1 MALSD
6 LYGNLQV
13 FFRWLHELIGMLW
26 IGNIYFFDFI
36 VVPLQRS
43 NDHSPDSEDKS
54 VLHPTLVRRGMWWVR
69 WAGLATMILGLILLV
84 LTYFY
89 IPGQGFGPNSML
101 LDGQFLSSRAVWVFL
116 GMILAAVMFFNI
128 WFVVEPAQKK
138 LLSGKGSDE
147 ETVFLR
153 RRAFRSL
160 RTATLL
166 SGPMLFAMLAPSHY
180 GAVNLTI
187 LVIAGA
193 VGCFIVW
200 CFIKISSVV

>member
-6 LYGNLQV
+6 LYSNLQV

-26 IGNIYFFDFI
+26 IGNIYFLDLI
-36 VVPLQRS
+36 VLPLQRS
-43 NDHSPDSEDKS
+43 NDDPDKS
-54 VLHPTLVRRGMWWVR
+54 VLPPALVRRGMWWVR
-69 WAGLATMILGLILLV
+69 WAGLATMVLGLILLV

-89 IPGQGFGPNSML
+89 VPGQGFGPNSML
-101 LDGQFLSSRAVWVFL
+101 LDGRFLSSRAVWVFL
-116 GMILAAVMFFNI
+116 GMIIAAVMFFNI

-138 LLSGKGSDE
+138 MLSGKASSE
-147 ETVFLR
+147 EIVFLR

-166 SGPMLFAMLAPSHY
+166 SGPTLFAMLAPSHY

-187 LVIAGA
+187 LLIAGG